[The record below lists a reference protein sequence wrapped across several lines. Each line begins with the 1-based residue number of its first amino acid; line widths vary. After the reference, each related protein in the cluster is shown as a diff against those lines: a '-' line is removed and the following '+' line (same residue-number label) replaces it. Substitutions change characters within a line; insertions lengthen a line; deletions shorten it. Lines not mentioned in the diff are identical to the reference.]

1 MLCVAVKRDN
11 TCNANCTALS
21 MSFSAGNGGYCHQC
35 YRSHFVP
42 DFLIEISKPN
52 LSGYNVLLYLTVG
65 PLVKI
70 EGYESKYFLG
80 GSLSLQCNIVHAGYP
95 EVTAVTWFKNGQRYT
110 RARGSTL
117 T

>member
-11 TCNANCTALS
+11 TCTANCNALS

-52 LSGYNVLLYLTVG
+52 
-65 PLVKI
+65 
-70 EGYESKYFLG
+70 
-80 GSLSLQCNIVHAGYP
+80 
-95 EVTAVTWFKNGQRYT
+95 
-110 RARGSTL
+110 
-117 T
+117 